1 MLLLVIGGI
10 GMCKTSL
17 AFLGLIVLPYEV
29 AQGVPQQAFAVFEDT
44 LSAFDV
50 VLYCRI
56 IAFHIDYSFTTS

>member
-29 AQGVPQQAFAVFEDT
+29 TQGVPQQAFAVFEDT

-50 VLYCRI
+50 VLYCGI
-56 IAFHIDYSFTTS
+56 CTCHVNYSFTTS